1 METATTNTVRCLAS
15 EIEELAER
23 ARAAGRMSATA
34 DHIQTLENPLGDGLV
49 FQIHGAEL
57 FAVPS
62 DTTSRIYSVI
72 LVPGAKPSCNCP
84 ATVPCKHIRRVLAA
98 RAGF

>member
-1 METATTNTVRCLAS
+1 MSTATPADN
-15 EIEELAER
+15 IELL
-23 ARAAGRMSATA
+23 
-34 DHIQTLENPLGDGLV
+34 DNPLDEGLV

-62 DTTSRIYSVI
+62 DSTDRIYRVTI
-72 LVPGAKPSCNCP
+72 TPGAKPHCSCP
-84 ATVPCKHIRRVLAA
+84 AIVPCKHIRRVLAA

>member
-1 METATTNTVRCLAS
+1 MTT
-15 EIEELAER
+15 AER
-23 ARAAGRMSATA
+23 
-34 DHIQTLENPLGDGLV
+34 HITTHQLEHGFGV
-49 FQIHGAEL
+49 FEVHGAEL

-62 DTTSRIYSVI
+62 DSTDRIYNVI
-72 LVPGAKPSCNCP
+72 LSPGAKPHCTCP